1 MEANLQ
7 SHLLTFGLGRD
18 MVSYPA
24 KCKEG
29 GINSVVVS
37 MKMAFIG
44 PQEVALLGGVD
55 LIYFVFVCFW
65 KGLWKSVKRSW

>member
-1 MEANLQ
+1 MEANLK

-24 KCKEG
+24 KRKEG

-37 MKMAFIG
+37 MKMASVG
-44 PQEVALLGGVD
+44 PKELALLGGVD

-65 KGLWKSVKRSW
+65 KGLQKRMKRSW